1 LQAFRRGRQAVAA
14 PAELESTLA
23 GLRAPTPRRK
33 PSNRARDIAAL
44 VRTTPDSAL
53 AQHVASRVSDLI
65 AYQNVSYARRY
76 AEFVEMVRA
85 AEAARVPGDEGF
97 ALAVARYLYK
107 LMAYKDEYEVPRL
120 SLDESIDMQ
129 VHKMFGA
136 RARVSYKLHPPFL
149 RALGMNRKITL
160 GPWVRPLF
168 RLLVAMRFLRGTFF
182 DPFGHT
188 EVRRTERQ
196 LITEYREAIA
206 TVTGILAPENHDVA
220 IELAAL
226 PDVVRGYEDVKL
238 ANVDSYRNL
247 LAALMS
253 ELISQTPARLAPAG

>member
-1 LQAFRRGRQAVAA
+1 
-14 PAELESTLA
+14 
-23 GLRAPTPRRK
+23 
-33 PSNRARDIAAL
+33 
-44 VRTTPDSAL
+44 
-53 AQHVASRVSDLI
+53 
-65 AYQNVSYARRY
+65 
-76 AEFVEMVRA
+76 MVRA
-85 AEAARVPGDEGF
+85 AEAARVPGNEGL

-120 SLDESIDMQ
+120 SLDEGVDTQ
-129 VHKMFGA
+129 VRKMFGA

-196 LITEYREAIA
+196 LITEYREAIT
-206 TVTGILAPENHDVA
+206 TVTGVLAPENHDVA
-220 IELAAL
+220 IELAGL
-226 PDVVRGYEDVKL
+226 PDVVRGYEGVKL
-238 ANVDSYRNL
+238 ANVDSYRKL
-247 LAALMS
+247 LVALMS
-253 ELISQTPARLAPAG
+253 EVMSQTPSRLTRAG